1 MLSLITVGAFVY
13 LLQKLDP
20 PQEGNKGGG
29 LALPPKTEALS
40 KPPAATNPG
49 VTPEK
54 PPAAE
59 GGGGAATPPPEQSP
73 RVNLTFVGDVMFGSK
88 VDDLLQKNGYDY
100 PYKYVKPYLEKADI
114 TVANLETPITTRGAA
129 QEKEY
134 VYRSSPKALPELK
147 RAGVDLVNLANNH
160 SMDYGVEGLLDTLGY
175 LEAQDIKRV
184 GAGRNADEAYEHVII
199 EQKGMKIAFLG
210 FSRVIPDTSWYAGQS
225 KPGMAETYST
235 KLAFEAIGKAR
246 AEADLVVVIAH
257 WGEERKAYPVKSQ
270 TDLARQYIDQGAD
283 LIVAS
288 HPHVVQGFE
297 QYKGKWIAYSMGNFI
312 FTTNDNP
319 NTWESMI
326 LEASCTKERSCD
338 LSMVPILTKWAQPVP
353 MVDGDRDKLFEK
365 LTNLSV
371 NAQIDK
377 EGRITLGPTRTIPS
391 IPSEPDPD
399 EKPPVKKES
408 GIGDGTS
415 KAAVKPPADGTKKPA
430 DSGKAADSKKAETGK
445 KQQSAEKTPETGKK
459 TDANKAPAGKTGES
473 GKTQGTGKNTEGK
486 NTEGK
491 KTTNDAKSS
500 ESGKKSSEST
510 KKSAEDPK
518 KSTDSKKTNESSK
531 SSGEARKTEE
541 DQKTSR

>member
-1 MLSLITVGAFVY
+1 MLSLITAGAFAY
-13 LLQKLDP
+13 LIQKLDP
-20 PQEGNKGGG
+20 PQEGDKEGG
-29 LALPPKTEALS
+29 LALPPKIEAMS
-40 KPPAATNPG
+40 KPPATATPG
-49 VTPEK
+49 VTQEK
-54 PPAAE
+54 PPAADS
-59 GGGGAATPPPEQSP
+59 GAATAPQEPSP
-73 RVNLTFVGDVMFGSK
+73 KVKLTFVGDVMFGSK

-100 PYKYVKPYLEKADI
+100 PYKHVKPYLEKADI
-114 TVANLETPITTRGAA
+114 TVANLETPITTRGEV

-134 VYRSSPKALPELK
+134 VYRSSPQSLPELK

-160 SMDYGVEGLLDTLGY
+160 SMDYGVEGLLDTLDY
-175 LEAQDIKRV
+175 LDAQDIKHV
-184 GAGRNADEAYEHVII
+184 GAGRNSDEAYSYVIT
-199 EQKGMKIAFLG
+199 EQKGIKIAFLG
-210 FSRVIPDTSWYAGQS
+210 FSRVIPDTSWYAGKS

-270 TDLARQYIDQGAD
+270 TDLARQYIDEGAD
-283 LIVAS
+283 LVVAS

-353 MVDGDRDKLFEK
+353 MVDEARDKLFEK

-377 EGRITLGPTRTIPS
+377 EGRITLGETRS
-391 IPSEPDPD
+391 IPSDAE
-399 EKPPVKKES
+399 EKPPVKKET
-408 GIGDGTS
+408 GIVGGTS
-415 KAAVKPPADGTKKPA
+415 KTAVKAPADGVKKHA
-430 DSGKAADSKKAETGK
+430 DSGKAADPKKAEQGKKSETGK
-445 KQQSAEKTPETGKK
+445 TTDTGKK
-459 TDANKAPAGKTGES
+459 TDADKTQTGKTGES
-473 GKTQGTGKNTEGK
+473 GKSQGTGKNTEGK
-486 NTEGK
+486 K
-491 KTTNDAKSS
+491 KTEEGAKSS
-500 ESGKKSSEST
+500 EGGKKSTEST

-531 SSGEARKTEE
+531 SSGETRKTEE
-541 DQKTSR
+541 DRKISG